1 MVFGQ
6 PVESVVD
13 EEVPHDSAVEA
24 IEVDAVSPGSR
35 VPISE
40 ELWRVGPEIISFRA
54 KVVVDNIQQNHEPA
68 VMGTLNQLFEIFGS
82 AVSAIGSEGEDSV
95 VTPVALAGKVGNWHQ
110 LHGSDSQIREIV
122 ESLAHGGERPRRGEG
137 SHVQFIENGL
147 FPPAATATPLF
158 LVPRAA

>member
-1 MVFGQ
+1 VDVAIRLDGTPDSIGQCSEDVGCGVVDDRVNRVQTQSVEMVFGQ

-54 KVVVDNIQQNHEPA
+54 KVVVNNIQQNHESA
-68 VMGTLNQLFEIFGS
+68 FMGTL
-82 AVSAIGSEGEDSV
+82 D
-95 VTPVALAGKVGNWHQ
+95 
-110 LHGSDSQIREIV
+110 
-122 ESLAHGGERPRRGEG
+122 
-137 SHVQFIENGL
+137 
-147 FPPAATATPLF
+147 
-158 LVPRAA
+158 